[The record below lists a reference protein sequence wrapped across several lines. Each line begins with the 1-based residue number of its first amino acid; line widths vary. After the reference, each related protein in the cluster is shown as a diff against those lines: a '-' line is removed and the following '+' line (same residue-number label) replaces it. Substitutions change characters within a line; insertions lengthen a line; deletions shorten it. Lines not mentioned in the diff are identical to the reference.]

1 MNWWTLPDAGI
12 RRAGDVSPLVL
23 QHVRFTVRHSGAA
36 TGLNPDVD
44 SFRVNPEVD
53 TSGSP
58 MATTRIPMRFSCL
71 LLALMLL
78 SGCSSKPESRYD
90 ENIQCRSPNGMRETK
105 TLKRWKY
112 DRVRET
118 IQQLLPEGETGM
130 AFPELLEK
138 VTAEFSKEDQLM
150 MGNVKW
156 HIECT
161 VLEMETAGEL
171 TRFPDT
177 PTPLPK
183 NVKR

>member
-1 MNWWTLPDAGI
+1 MKQWSLPDAGI
-12 RRAGDVSPLVL
+12 RRAGDVNPPVPRN
-23 QHVRFTVRHSGAA
+23 VRFTVRHSCAA
-36 TGLNPDVD
+36 TGLNPEVE

-71 LLALMLL
+71 L
-78 SGCSSKPESRYD
+78 
-90 ENIQCRSPNGMRETK
+90 
-105 TLKRWKY
+105 
-112 DRVRET
+112 
-118 IQQLLPEGETGM
+118 
-130 AFPELLEK
+130 
-138 VTAEFSKEDQLM
+138 

-183 NVKR
+183 SVKR